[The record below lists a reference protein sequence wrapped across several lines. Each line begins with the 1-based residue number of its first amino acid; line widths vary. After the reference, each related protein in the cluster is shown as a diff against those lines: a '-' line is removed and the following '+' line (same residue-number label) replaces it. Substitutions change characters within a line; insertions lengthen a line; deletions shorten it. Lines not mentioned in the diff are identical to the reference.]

1 MTGGRWESLRA
12 SRILPRMSYLLA
24 LAERLTG
31 PLSAWE
37 PARRQRH
44 ADFIRSQQM
53 SDGGFRGREGDADL
67 YYTGFAVR
75 GLSILG
81 EMTPAD
87 ASTIA
92 TFLHRFDPARLN
104 TVDLLS
110 WLYAAL
116 ALQIATGDDLLA
128 ELPADWNEAALD
140 QIHALRRP
148 DGGYAKSADGAL
160 GSTYH
165 TFLVGLVIEMLGQ
178 PWPEP
183 NAVAQFLYDQQREDG
198 GFVEIAPMKRGGT
211 NPTAAAAAVLNQL
224 GHVDEELRDD
234 VAHYLNL
241 VWSSEGGF
249 AANTRIPFPDGL
261 STFTALLTIQDL
273 QAPFPIRAD
282 LIERWFTQQLE
293 FPTGGFRG
301 AAWDDQADVEYTF
314 YGLGTL
320 ALLAAQQAE

>member
-1 MTGGRWESLRA
+1 
-12 SRILPRMSYLLA
+12 MSYLLA

-31 PLSAWE
+31 PLSDWE
-37 PARRQRH
+37 SARRQRH

-87 ASTIA
+87 AALIA
-92 TFLHRFDPARLN
+92 PFLRQYEPHRLN

-116 ALQIATGDDLLA
+116 ALQIATGDDLLV
-128 ELPADWNEAALD
+128 ELPAGWSDQILA
-140 QIHALRRP
+140 QIHALRRD

-165 TFLVGLVIEMLGQ
+165 TFLAGLVIEMLGQ
-178 PWPEP
+178 SWPEP
-183 NAVAQFLYDQQREDG
+183 NAVVQFLYDQQRDDG

-211 NPTAAAAAVLNQL
+211 NPTAAAAAVLHQL
-224 GHVDEELRDD
+224 GHADDELREDI
-234 VAHYLNL
+234 AHYLNL

-261 STFTALLTIQDL
+261 STFTALLTVQDL
-273 QAPFPIRAD
+273 QAPFPVRAD
-282 LIERWFTQQLE
+282 LIERWFTEQLE

-320 ALLAAQQAE
+320 ALLAAGRAE